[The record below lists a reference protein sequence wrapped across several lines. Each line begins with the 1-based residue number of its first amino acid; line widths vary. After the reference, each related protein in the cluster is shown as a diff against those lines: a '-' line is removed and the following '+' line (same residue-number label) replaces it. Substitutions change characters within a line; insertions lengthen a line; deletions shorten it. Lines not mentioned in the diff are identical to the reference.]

1 MGFPWCRKPQ
11 DTRPHCHLV
20 ARSNFATIHF
30 ESSLAFDLLFKKW
43 KCFGWLLFNFRKNER
58 VWGTGCWRCQIKT
71 KLLRMPN
78 LLRKAISP
86 APSVEHSPTPNDNLE
101 PHMSSP
107 QLPKVQRD
115 TSELPR
121 ALHCLPWNSVVPFS
135 QYKISKALEM

>member
-1 MGFPWCRKPQ
+1 MKGFEGQ
-11 DTRPHCHLV
+11 GV
-20 ARSNFATIHF
+20 EGA
-30 ESSLAFDLLFKKW
+30 
-43 KCFGWLLFNFRKNER
+43 
-58 VWGTGCWRCQIKT
+58 
-71 KLLRMPN
+71 KLKQNVLRMPN

-121 ALHCLPWNSVVPFS
+121 TLHCLP
-135 QYKISKALEM
+135 